1 MEVIKTKFEEHAVTL
16 LVLSIFALLSW
27 NTLTTYQ
34 NALILREISTV
45 LRTNDQAYLRLGDSV
60 SINTGEI
67 RAHERRLSRIE
78 DTRYDESDHKKFL
91 EWVSEELNSKQN
103 K

>member
-27 NTLTTYQ
+27 NTYTTYQ
-34 NALILREISTV
+34 NALVLREISTV
-45 LRTNDQAYLRLGDSV
+45 LRTNDKAYIRLGDAV
-60 SINTGEI
+60 ANNTGEI
-67 RAHERRLSRIE
+67 RGHERRLSRIE
-78 DTRYDESDHKKFL
+78 DTRYDESDHNKFL
-91 EWVSEELNSKQN
+91 EWLTGELMKKQD